1 MKQDFSE
8 IMSGHT
14 DDQLIEIVK
23 IKREDYQEEAV
34 KAAEIEL
41 QKRGL
46 EVSQI
51 NLIEEVLQDDLKHK
65 SQLEA
70 TKVSAWTRLL
80 HFCIDLLIYIIILFL
95 FGLILELFKVNLSQ
109 ENGTKLGYFLL
120 VSLFYA
126 YYVFMEYRY
135 QKTIAKF
142 LTRTKVVMEDGRKPE
157 LKDILLRTTCRF
169 IPFDRFSYFFS
180 NLGLH
185 DKFSNTKVLKDSMD

>member
-51 NLIEEVLQDDLKHK
+51 NLIEEV
-65 SQLEA
+65 
-70 TKVSAWTRLL
+70 
-80 HFCIDLLIYIIILFL
+80 
-95 FGLILELFKVNLSQ
+95 
-109 ENGTKLGYFLL
+109 
-120 VSLFYA
+120 
-126 YYVFMEYRY
+126 
-135 QKTIAKF
+135 
-142 LTRTKVVMEDGRKPE
+142 
-157 LKDILLRTTCRF
+157 
-169 IPFDRFSYFFS
+169 
-180 NLGLH
+180 
-185 DKFSNTKVLKDSMD
+185 